1 MYEDKT
7 SGKTYDMGIEV
18 KKKKPPVRS
27 RYSKA
32 KGTRF
37 FMRTRDFDKLQQLA
51 TSLKKSAWE
60 LEQYTDMMRD
70 DAAGHHSKNF
80 SHTKEK
86 VGDILDSMADDLT
99 SFIDEMYPDG

>member
-1 MYEDKT
+1 MYEDKVT
-7 SGKTYDMGIEV
+7 GKTYDNGVEV
-18 KKKKPPVRS
+18 KKKSPVKS
-27 RYSKA
+27 YYA
-32 KGTRF
+32 KTKKTRF
-37 FMRTRDFDKLQQLA
+37 FMRTRDFNKLQQLA
-51 TSLKKSAWE
+51 SSLKKSAWE

-80 SHTKEK
+80 GYTKEK

>member
-1 MYEDKT
+1 
-7 SGKTYDMGIEV
+7 
-18 KKKKPPVRS
+18 
-27 RYSKA
+27 
-32 KGTRF
+32 
-37 FMRTRDFDKLQQLA
+37 
-51 TSLKKSAWE
+51 
-60 LEQYTDMMRD
+60 MMRD